1 VKEVKMDSERIRN
14 LASTV
19 ITSGAATEIVRVTI
33 LKYWDDPKSPA
44 PILTEDSILEE
55 LPVWA
60 LVDLGWD
67 FREKRFAA
75 KIRSVTYC
83 DDGNRDSTE
92 A

>member
-1 VKEVKMDSERIRN
+1 
-14 LASTV
+14 
-19 ITSGAATEIVRVTI
+19 
-33 LKYWDDPKSPA
+33 
-44 PILTEDSILEE
+44 
-55 LPVWA
+55 